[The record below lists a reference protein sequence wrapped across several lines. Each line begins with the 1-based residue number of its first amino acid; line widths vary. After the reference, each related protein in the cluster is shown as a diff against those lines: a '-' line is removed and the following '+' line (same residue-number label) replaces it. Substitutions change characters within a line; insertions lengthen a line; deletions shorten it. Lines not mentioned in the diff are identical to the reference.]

1 MDAMNAVKVA
11 ARRSGTSLIEIG
23 PAMGKSPSYVSVK
36 TTKGNCPKA
45 NTLALMLGVCGWSLV
60 AVPRGSEPAD
70 GIVIDPS

>member
-45 NTLALMLGVCGWSLV
+45 STLAAMLGACGWSLV
-60 AVPRGSEPAD
+60 AVPSGSVPPE
-70 GIVIDPS
+70 GVVIDS